1 MRWAVT
7 RSWQRATLR
16 ICLSDFMAT
25 KNPSKAQPKKDTKE
39 IKPKAKDEKKAEQKG
54 EQRKNNYLVYG
65 VVIVVVALIAI
76 GIYYVFANT
85 VAVPFSSFKTNFLA
99 APRVGV
105 VSTFSNLSQLP
116 SEISCYSQIIQ
127 YIAHNRNSKTI
138 DFFQID
144 QRNASCT
151 YAAGLGYPINTSQQS
166 VAKCLAVANS
176 EPSVFLNFSDANST
190 TVTLLHLYVSG
201 NAQYM
206 ARCPIAPDLG

>member
-1 MRWAVT
+1 
-7 RSWQRATLR
+7 
-16 ICLSDFMAT
+16 MAT
-25 KNPSKAQPKKDTKE
+25 KNTAKPQQKKDSKE
-39 IKPKAKDEKKAEQKG
+39 LKPKAKEEKKAEKQEPQEKG
-54 EQRKNNYLVYG
+54 KRNYLVYA
-65 VVIVVVALIAI
+65 VVIIVIALIAV

-166 VAKCLAVANS
+166 ISKCLAVANS
-176 EPSVFLNFSDANST
+176 EPSVFLNFSSTNST

-201 NAQYM
+201 NAAYM
-206 ARCPIAPDLG
+206 ASCPIAPDLG

>member
-1 MRWAVT
+1 
-7 RSWQRATLR
+7 
-16 ICLSDFMAT
+16 MAT
-25 KNPSKAQPKKDTKE
+25 KNTAKQQINKDSKE
-39 IKPKAKDEKKAEQKG
+39 LKPKAKNEKRAEKQVPEKG
-54 EQRKNNYLVYG
+54 RRSYLVYA
-65 VVIVVVALIAI
+65 VVLIVVALIAVS
-76 GIYYVFANT
+76 IYYVFANT

-151 YAAGLGYPINTSQQS
+151 YAAGLGYPINTSQQT
-166 VAKCLAVANS
+166 AGKCLAVANS
-176 EPSVFLNFSDANST
+176 EPSVFLNFSNANST

-201 NAQYM
+201 NAQYL
-206 ARCPIAPDLG
+206 AKCPIAPDLG

>member
-1 MRWAVT
+1 
-7 RSWQRATLR
+7 
-16 ICLSDFMAT
+16 MAT
-25 KNPSKAQPKKDTKE
+25 TKSNAKAQPKKELKE
-39 IKPKAKDEKKAEQKG
+39 ARPKAKEEKKVEKKAP
-54 EQRKNNYLVYG
+54 NYLAYAVVAV
-65 VVIVVVALIAI
+65 VVILIAV

-151 YAAGLGYPINTSQQS
+151 YAAGLGYPINTSQQTS
-166 VAKCLAVANS
+166 AKCLAVANS
-176 EPSVFLNFSDANST
+176 EPSVFLNFSTTNST
-190 TVTLLHLYVSG
+190 TVTLLHLYILG